1 MSKRTFITFGVL
13 LFVLAVVIPWLAF
26 RGSGDA
32 NTGAQEVP
40 AHLKA
45 GQALFET
52 NCGTCHTLYA
62 AGTDGNYGP
71 NLDEL
76 LAPTGPPEEGEAGE
90 KQIKSTTER
99 VLDAEKVP
107 AHLKTGQALFQT
119 NCGTC
124 HTLYSAGTD
133 GNYGPDLDEL
143 LATTGQAETPEAEK
157 QIAERVLNA
166 EKEGVDSNTPGRMPP
181 AILNPEQQQEV
192 AEFVGATAGAG

>member
-40 AHLKA
+40 AHLKT

-76 LAPTGPPEEGEAGE
+76 LAPTGPPEPTDT
-90 KQIKSTTER
+90 KTIK
-99 VLDAEKVP
+99 
-107 AHLKTGQALFQT
+107 GIQ
-119 NCGTC
+119 
-124 HTLYSAGTD
+124 
-133 GNYGPDLDEL
+133 
-143 LATTGQAETPEAEK
+143 
-157 QIAERVLNA
+157 ERVLNA
-166 EKEGVDSNTPGRMPP
+166 EKEGVDSQTPGRMPP
-181 AILNPEQQQEV
+181 AILNTEQQKEV
-192 AEFVGATAGAG
+192 AEFVAAVAGDG

>member
-1 MSKRTFITFGVL
+1 MSKRTFITFGLL

-40 AHLKA
+40 AHLKT

-99 VLDAEKVP
+99 E
-107 AHLKTGQALFQT
+107 
-119 NCGTC
+119 
-124 HTLYSAGTD
+124 
-133 GNYGPDLDEL
+133 
-143 LATTGQAETPEAEK
+143 
-157 QIAERVLNA
+157 LNA
-166 EKEGVDSNTPGRMPP
+166 EKEGVDSYTPGRMPP
-181 AILNPEQQQEV
+181 AILNSDQQKEV
-192 AEFVGATAGAG
+192 AEFVATVAGDG

>member
-1 MSKRTFITFGVL
+1 MKKSTFITFGL
-13 LFVLAVVIPWLAF
+13 LVFVLAVVIPWLAF

-76 LAPTGPPEEGEAGE
+76 LAPTGPPEPGPTGE
-90 KQIKSTTER
+90 KQIKST
-99 VLDAEKVP
+99 
-107 AHLKTGQALFQT
+107 
-119 NCGTC
+119 
-124 HTLYSAGTD
+124 S
-133 GNYGPDLDEL
+133 
-143 LATTGQAETPEAEK
+143 
-157 QIAERVLNA
+157 ERVLNA
-166 EKEGVDSNTPGRMPP
+166 QKEGVDSQTPGRMPP
-181 AILNPEQQQEV
+181 AILNPDQQKEV
-192 AEFVGATAGAG
+192 AEFVGAVAGEG

>member
-1 MSKRTFITFGVL
+1 MKKSTFITFGAL

-32 NTGAQEVP
+32 NTGAQKVP

-76 LAPTGPPEEGEAGE
+76 LAPTGAPEPGPTGE
-90 KQIKSTTER
+90 KTRKGIE
-99 VLDAEKVP
+99 
-107 AHLKTGQALFQT
+107 
-119 NCGTC
+119 
-124 HTLYSAGTD
+124 
-133 GNYGPDLDEL
+133 
-143 LATTGQAETPEAEK
+143 
-157 QIAERVLNA
+157 ERVLNA
-166 EKEGVDSNTPGRMPP
+166 TKNGVDSNTPGRMPA
-181 AILNPEQQQEV
+181 AILNESQQKEV
-192 AEFVGATAGAG
+192 AEFVGSVAGEG